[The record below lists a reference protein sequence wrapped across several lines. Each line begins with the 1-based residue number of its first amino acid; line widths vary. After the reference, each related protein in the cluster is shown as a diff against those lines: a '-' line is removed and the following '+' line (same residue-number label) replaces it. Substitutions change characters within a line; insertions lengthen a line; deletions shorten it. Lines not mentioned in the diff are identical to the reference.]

1 MSDRKLVAKRAI
13 SNLKVDPPSIVPITT
28 QIEKLVPDKVKK
40 TKVSFWDPV
49 WIIGK
54 LEIKDFKSPFGDVS
68 FQLKATKVEPY
79 TEK

>member
-1 MSDRKLVAKRAI
+1 
-13 SNLKVDPPSIVPITT
+13 
-28 QIEKLVPDKVKK
+28 
-40 TKVSFWDPV
+40 V

-68 FQLKATKVEPY
+68 FQVKASKVEPY